1 MLLVLVILFS
11 ASIMRNI
18 FRVCSVN
25 RAAREA
31 VLSAVEAIPQEGSN
45 DNKRSD
51 LVDNDGG
58 KETLL
63 LPDMF

>member
-1 MLLVLVILFS
+1 MLFS
-11 ASIMRNI
+11 ASIVRNM

-25 RAAREA
+25 HAARKA
-31 VLSAVEAIPQEGSN
+31 ALSAIKAILREGSN
-45 DNKRSD
+45 DNVERSN

-63 LPDMF
+63 LPEMF